1 MPEDFELEDY
11 YHAFERI
18 EDGFLEALDVSL
30 EPLGPDLLYDLV
42 AGLSLPPGAS
52 VLDVGCGDGKHALA
66 LAERFGF
73 SVRGLDP
80 IRRHIQMANDHLAA
94 AAKRVPGLDQRVRF
108 EIGVAED
115 LRADHASVDLVWCRD
130 ILVHVAALERAY
142 SEFRR
147 VLADNGH
154 VLVYQSSFA
163 TDKLEPREAKLLSDP
178 LGIVQTSA
186 DIPQA
191 EAAIAAAGLHIDKQ
205 MEVGIEWAE
214 WSEEQTGTKSRRL
227 RHAARL
233 LRAPERYIE
242 QFGKPAYDTMLADC
256 LWHIYHMIGK
266 LSARV
271 YLLSPLLVVHGDSE
285 ALPSCTGNYGRD
297 AWVAA

>member
-11 YHAFERI
+11 YDAFERI
-18 EDGFLEALDVSL
+18 EVSFLEALDGGL
-30 EPLGPDLLYDLV
+30 GPRGPDLLYDLV

-52 VLDVGCGDGKHALA
+52 VLDVGCGEGKHALA

-94 AAKRVPGLDQRVRF
+94 AAERVSGLDERVSF
-108 EIGVAED
+108 EIGVAENLQAED
-115 LRADHASVDLVWCRD
+115 ASVDLVWCRD
-130 ILVHVAALERAY
+130 VLVHVAALERAY

-147 VLADNGH
+147 VLADNGR

-163 TDKLEPREAKLLSDP
+163 TDKLEPREDKFLSNSV
-178 LGIVQTSA
+178 GIVQTSA
-186 DIPQA
+186 DPA
-191 EAAIAAAGLHIDKQ
+191 RTEAAISAAGFRIDQQ

-214 WSEEQTGTKSRRL
+214 WSEEQTGSKGRRL
-227 RHAARL
+227 LHAARL

-256 LWHIYHMIGK
+256 LWHVYHMIGK
-266 LSARV
+266 LRARV
-271 YLLSPLLVVHGDSE
+271 YVLS
-285 ALPSCTGNYGRD
+285 AR
-297 AWVAA
+297 

>member
-1 MPEDFELEDY
+1 MSEEFELEKDY
-11 YHAFERI
+11 DAFERV
-18 EDGFLEALDVSL
+18 EDSFLKALDVSL
-30 EPLGPDLLYDLV
+30 ESRGPDLLYDLV

-52 VLDVGCGDGKHALA
+52 VIDVGCGEGRHTLT

-80 IRRHIQMANDHLAA
+80 IRRHVEVANDHLAA
-94 AAKRVPGLDQRVRF
+94 ATERVPRLDERVRF

-115 LRADHASVDLVWCRD
+115 LPFEDASVDLVWCRD
-130 ILVHVAALERAY
+130 VLVLVAAIERAY
-142 SEFRR
+142 REFRR
-147 VLADNGH
+147 VLVDDGH

-163 TDKLEPREAKLLSDP
+163 TDKLDRREAESLSN

-186 DIPQA
+186 DPA
-191 EAAIAAAGLHIDKQ
+191 RTEAAMAAAGLRIDQQ

-227 RHAARL
+227 LHTARL
-233 LRAPERYIE
+233 LRASERYIE
-242 QFGKPAYDTMLADC
+242 QFGKPAYDIMLADC

-271 YLLSPLLVVHGDSE
+271 YLLS
-285 ALPSCTGNYGRD
+285 RR
-297 AWVAA
+297 

>member
-1 MPEDFELEDY
+1 MSEQFELDDHY
-11 YHAFERI
+11 DAFEQI

-30 EPLGPDLLYDLV
+30 EPRGPDLLYDTV
-42 AGLSLPPGAS
+42 SGLSLPPGAS
-52 VLDVGCGDGKHALA
+52 VLDVGCGEGKHALV
-66 LAERFGF
+66 LAERHGF
-73 SVRGLDP
+73 SVKGLDP

-94 AAKRVPGLDQRVRF
+94 AAERVPGLGERVRF

-115 LRADHASVDLVWCRD
+115 LRAEDASVDLVWCRD
-130 ILVHVAALERAY
+130 VLVLVAAIERAY
-142 SEFRR
+142 REFRR
-147 VLADNGH
+147 VLAENGH

-163 TDKLEPREAKLLSDP
+163 TDRLEPREAELLSNST
-178 LGIVQTSA
+178 GIVQTSSDPA
-186 DIPQA
+186 RT
-191 EAAIAAAGLHIDKQ
+191 EAAIAAAGLRIDKQ

-271 YLLSPLLVVHGDSE
+271 YLLSPL
-285 ALPSCTGNYGRD
+285 
-297 AWVAA
+297 